1 MTPWAFRSDLNL
13 IKEMSTLLQK
23 ELKVNRILTTNTEQA
38 KALDDVARIK
48 ILQILYH
55 DELSAEQIT
64 EGLHKNGYT
73 KATTTI
79 RHHLEVLKN
88 AGLIDIV
95 KIQEVRGAVMKYYST
110 SVKLLGY
117 KTPPNFDSDYSKTI
131 NDTSTKIEK
140 IIKNIAQKNMIKVK
154 KKNSEN
160 HTESNYDQYVLMEIV
175 NRAVTNVFEN
185 NNYSHMMMPQKLKSM
200 PKNN

>member
-1 MTPWAFRSDLNL
+1 VTPWTFRSDLNL
-13 IKEMSTLLQK
+13 IEEMSTLLQK

-38 KALDDVARIK
+38 KALDDVTRIK

-55 DELSAEQIT
+55 NELSAEQIA
-64 EGLHKNGYT
+64 EGLHKNGYK

-79 RHHLEVLKN
+79 RHHLDVLKN
-88 AGLIDIV
+88 AGLIEIV
-95 KIQEVRGAVMKYYST
+95 KIEEVRGAVMKYYST

-117 KTPPNFDSDYSKTI
+117 TIPPNFDSDYSKTI
-131 NDTSTKIEK
+131 TDASTKIEK
-140 IIKNIAQKNMIKVK
+140 IIKNIAQKNISKIK

-160 HTESNYDQYVLMEIV
+160 HNESHYDQYVMMEIV

-185 NNYSHMMMPQKLKSM
+185 SDFNHLTIPLKK
-200 PKNN
+200 PKACI